1 MCDGKKLACYA
12 DIWAPAGSDGLWQ
25 APLGSGGLRRVPAG
39 SGGIS
44 GRLWMFLSGM
54 SLVEVVFFGE
64 FAELSGEAV
73 PDGGD
78 VFESVPPGESCA
90 DFFGPGDLVEH
101 P

>member
-1 MCDGKKLACYA
+1 MRREETCLLRGHM
-12 DIWAPAGSDGLWQ
+12 
-25 APLGSGGLRRVPAG
+25 GSGGLRRTTLDSDGFRRVPAG